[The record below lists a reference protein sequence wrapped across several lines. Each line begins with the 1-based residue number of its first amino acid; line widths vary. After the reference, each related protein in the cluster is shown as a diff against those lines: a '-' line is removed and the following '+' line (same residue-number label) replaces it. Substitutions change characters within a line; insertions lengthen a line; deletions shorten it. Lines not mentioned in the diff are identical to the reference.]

1 MRTKAAAA
9 REAIEKCHVENGIA
23 FCGAGTP
30 EERMSWYMRRWNLLK
45 EIKRPS
51 RWQSYALVLTEQRM
65 KLIQEQM
72 IHQQQEPAA

>member
-1 MRTKAAAA
+1 
-9 REAIEKCHVENGIA
+9 
-23 FCGAGTP
+23 
-30 EERMSWYMRRWNLLK
+30 MSWYMRRWNLLK